1 MLSRKSSVPELL
13 FVIPPAPIVSV
24 YVRCAEDVP
33 EVPARIDHPNVPLR
47 EMAYAL
53 FPVSEL
59 TRSVPLAVGVPI
71 MSSAPGV
78 PLGDQRLELL
88 QSAVLLLFQEYVV

>member
-1 MLSRKSSVPELL
+1 MVR
-13 FVIPPAPIVSV
+13 V
-24 YVRCAEDVP
+24 YVRCAVEVP
-33 EVPARIDHPNVPLR
+33 AVPARIDHPDVPPR
-47 EMAYAL
+47 EIAYAL

-59 TRSVPLAVGVPI
+59 TRRVPKAVGVPMI
-71 MSSAPGV
+71 SAAPGV